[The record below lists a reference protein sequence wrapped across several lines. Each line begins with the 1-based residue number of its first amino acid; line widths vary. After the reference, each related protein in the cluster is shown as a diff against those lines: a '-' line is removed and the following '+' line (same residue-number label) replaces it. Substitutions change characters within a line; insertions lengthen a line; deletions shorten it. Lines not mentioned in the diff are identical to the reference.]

1 MIYDDIASAFI
12 KICDN
17 ISKDLHILI
26 EMNMEA
32 FIYDEYGDRISLLNE
47 KVTMDCT
54 KDIGEILC
62 QKKK

>member
-1 MIYDDIASAFI
+1 MIYDEIAIAFI
-12 KICDN
+12 NICN
-17 ISKDLHILI
+17 RISKDLHILV

-32 FIYDEYGDRISLLNE
+32 YVYDEYGDKITVLNE
-47 KVTMDCT
+47 KSIMDCS